1 MEVTEGEQD
10 ELRQEL
16 EAIKYSRREPA
27 EEPETP
33 RRPPP
38 TDAGGEARAT
48 LEDTQVPQE
57 ERKGWFRRLFG
68 L

>member
-16 EAIKYSRREPA
+16 KPSSIAAGNPQKSPRL
-27 EEPETP
+27 P

-38 TDAGGEARAT
+38 TDAGGEAQAT
-48 LEDTQVPQE
+48 LEDTQEPQE